1 MKKKS
6 SLILLLFS
14 FNFLTA
20 QNYQSE
26 LKKLNDYLKSFDN
39 GYYGYIE
46 IKDGYL
52 YNRFKDGTNYCKS
65 KMDNLDYAFEKEK
78 NHKIDIIC
86 KGNNTCVFSTFTNQN
101 YNSFSFSQNNN
112 FNTTPLIS
120 LFNDL
125 ISAYNKKNTSTN
137 NSNISDD
144 LDKYKSNIDLMSSG
158 APTSS
163 AKNISSG
170 NYQSELK
177 KLNDYLKSFDNGYYG
192 YIEIKDGY
200 IYDRFKAGKYNKFK
214 MEDIQGAEI
223 QEQYSRVIFK
233 CKTGTCISTDW
244 KENGKE
250 EYTQFVTNGAYN
262 YQELADLLNDFRAAY
277 LGNKTSNSNTSSVK
291 VSNIDTQKTR
301 EQKARER
308 QKKSN

>member
-86 KGNNTCVFSTFTNQN
+86 KGNNTCVFSTFTNPN

-120 LFNDL
+120 
-125 ISAYNKKNTSTN
+125 
-137 NSNISDD
+137 
-144 LDKYKSNIDLMSSG
+144 
-158 APTSS
+158 
-163 AKNISSG
+163 
-170 NYQSELK
+170 
-177 KLNDYLKSFDNGYYG
+177 
-192 YIEIKDGY
+192 
-200 IYDRFKAGKYNKFK
+200 
-214 MEDIQGAEI
+214 
-223 QEQYSRVIFK
+223 
-233 CKTGTCISTDW
+233 
-244 KENGKE
+244 
-250 EYTQFVTNGAYN
+250 
-262 YQELADLLNDFRAAY
+262 
-277 LGNKTSNSNTSSVK
+277 
-291 VSNIDTQKTR
+291 
-301 EQKARER
+301 
-308 QKKSN
+308 

>member
-39 GYYGYIE
+39 GYYGY
-46 IKDGYL
+46 
-52 YNRFKDGTNYCKS
+52 
-65 KMDNLDYAFEKEK
+65 FE
-78 NHKIDIIC
+78 
-86 KGNNTCVFSTFTNQN
+86 V
-101 YNSFSFSQNNN
+101 
-112 FNTTPLIS
+112 
-120 LFNDL
+120 
-125 ISAYNKKNTSTN
+125 
-137 NSNISDD
+137 
-144 LDKYKSNIDLMSSG
+144 
-158 APTSS
+158 
-163 AKNISSG
+163 
-170 NYQSELK
+170 
-177 KLNDYLKSFDNGYYG
+177 
-192 YIEIKDGY
+192 KDGY